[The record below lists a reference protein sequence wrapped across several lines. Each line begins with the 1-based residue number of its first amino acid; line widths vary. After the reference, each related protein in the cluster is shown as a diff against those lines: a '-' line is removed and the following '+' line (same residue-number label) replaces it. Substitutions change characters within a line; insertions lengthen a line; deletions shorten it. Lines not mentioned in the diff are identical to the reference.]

1 MNKTALRNPAVAMV
15 SVVGLAAAGAMLAK
29 AAMEIAE
36 SIHPAENP
44 FDLDLEDWE
53 V

>member
-1 MNKTALRNPAVAMV
+1 VNKSALRNPAVAMV

-36 SIHPAENP
+36 STHPAENP